1 MTLPIE
7 RTRAIVQTRAWMV
20 ALLKRRK
27 LLKTE
32 LRKEILALL
41 RHYPTV
47 EDMRNPER
55 AFSGSDLS
63 RLED

>member
-32 LRKEILALL
+32 LRREILRMLK
-41 RHYPTV
+41 HYPT
-47 EDMRNPER
+47 ELDMRDPAR
-55 AFSGSDLS
+55 ALD
-63 RLED
+63 RLKKEPKK